1 MRVYIMWETV
11 LSWLKAWSSSTPM
24 LRSALDGW
32 SMSCL
37 SWRDE
42 PMELPKLNRHH
53 YTDTKGEGN
62 PTLYDG
68 CRSTTGSM
76 HQTPFSLPLSEISHH
91 TGIFRTVFLFPRS
104 EFFPPWR
111 NFPFIFPF
119 PGLDFTA
126 FIYIPGKLPSL
137 LTEGI
142 PGLPHAK
149 KTCGCQ

>member
-1 MRVYIMWETV
+1 MIIF
-11 LSWLKAWSSSTPM
+11 LPAPM
-24 LRSALDGW
+24 LPSALDGW

-42 PMELPKLNRHH
+42 PMELPKMNRHH
-53 YTDTKGEGN
+53 YTDTKGEGKSQ
-62 PTLYDG
+62 PIRRMPQYYRFHAPDAV
-68 CRSTTGSM
+68 
-76 HQTPFSLPLSEISHH
+76 FSPPEGNFPPYRNFSDRFPIL
-91 TGIFRTVFLFPRS
+91 TAGIF
-104 EFFPPWR
+104 PPCR

-142 PGLPHAK
+142 PAYLMQNK
-149 KTCGCQ
+149 RCGCQ